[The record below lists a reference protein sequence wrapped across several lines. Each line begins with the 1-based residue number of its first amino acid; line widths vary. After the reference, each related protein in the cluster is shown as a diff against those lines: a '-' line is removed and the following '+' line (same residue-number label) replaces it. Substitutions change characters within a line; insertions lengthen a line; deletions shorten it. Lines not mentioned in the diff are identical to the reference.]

1 MQMRTTLNIAEDK
14 LREIARLSGMKS
26 KTAIIDAALREML
39 DRLRRQKLKGAWGKI
54 AVDLEA
60 PPTHRRGGRG

>member
-1 MQMRTTLNIAEDK
+1 MRTTLNISEDK
-14 LREIARLSGMKS
+14 LREISRLSGVKS

-54 AVDLEA
+54 AVDLDVREL
-60 PPTHRRGGRG
+60 RRRELGE

>member
-1 MQMRTTLNIAEDK
+1 MQMRTTLNISADK

-39 DRLRRQKLKGAWGKI
+39 DRLRRQKLKGAWGRI
-54 AVDLEA
+54 DVDLDA
-60 PPTHRRGGRG
+60 RGLRGGKPDG

>member
-26 KTAIIDAALREML
+26 KTAIIDVALREML
-39 DRLRRQKLKGAWGKI
+39 DRLRREKLKKAWGKI
-54 AVDLEA
+54 DVDLNGTA
-60 PPTHRRGGRG
+60 SVKRGKG